1 MISNKDIEDYAGDG
15 DTSPHILIKKLVA
28 EGKVASG
35 IGRDAAVQMM
45 FDSYADQGG
54 GDSVQDVINAITRM
68 AHQNLVNDCAR
79 DTLEREAGLLVPVLA
94 QQATAI
100 A

>member
-1 MISNKDIEDYAGDG
+1 M
-15 DTSPHILIKKLVA
+15 VA
-28 EGKVASG
+28 TGEIGSG
-35 IGRDAAVQMM
+35 LGRDAAVQML

-54 GDSVQDVINAITRM
+54 GGSIQDVINAITRM

-79 DTLEREAGLLVPVLA
+79 DTLEREAGLLVPA
-94 QQATAI
+94 YAKAAI